1 MYRWSNSFGGCYSTA
16 EHSTEMF
23 DCNYLNIS
31 EASGVCILQNLLVL
45 QTFNWEVLYRPWCFL
60 FLFLFINT
68 TILFISIAVLV
79 PSTIT
84 EFEKYLKFNHLSFH
98 LSESK
103 LKTCG
108 ALGMFTGNLDN
119 MFKEWNYEN
128 KQSEVFLRLQNPSLD
143 WLDYESDLIWWKD
156 ESLFG
161 LWKWGKTLT
170 VQCYFSLI
178 VWNSYSSKNRNVLS
192 Y

>member
-16 EHSTEMF
+16 EHNTEMF
-23 DCNYLNIS
+23 DYNYLNIS

-68 TILFISIAVLV
+68 TILFISIAILV

-98 LSESK
+98 LCESK